1 MKESTQQLLGKA
13 EMVNV
18 GDNTTS
24 SSLHGNISSEGFSEV
39 QERVE
44 ILLAENTL
52 LMEQNTMIEN
62 DLQKGRN
69 YITELDQQLL
79 TISHNFN
86 HATTAVKKLKETTMN
101 LQQEKQQCEQRLQHF
116 AASAAQLETE
126 KEKALETLGMNESAM
141 GQLKTRLHDQDTIV
155 EVLKVTIGENQ
166 DAAATRYQTQ
176 SRRLRQVTS
185 SMEEKEQNNED
196 LILASQHQ
204 TAELESVRGDCEGM
218 LKVLQKLEV
227 QVTEYSVREEEWSKV
242 ETECKTKME
251 EAMLAR
257 DQALSREGHSRKE
270 ISRLQDQRRVDAI
283 NALKIVER
291 NNEETTKRHNARIKA
306 LENEI
311 KQLLAQVVEEDCT
324 HKQLQR
330 VYATT
335 HSQWSA
341 LTSVRDKEREGTQ
354 ERFDSLV
361 KRITDAEA
369 LRDQVL

>member
-185 SMEEKEQNNED
+185 SMEEKE
-196 LILASQHQ
+196 
-204 TAELESVRGDCEGM
+204 C
-218 LKVLQKLEV
+218 
-227 QVTEYSVREEEWSKV
+227 
-242 ETECKTKME
+242 
-251 EAMLAR
+251 
-257 DQALSREGHSRKE
+257 
-270 ISRLQDQRRVDAI
+270 
-283 NALKIVER
+283 
-291 NNEETTKRHNARIKA
+291 
-306 LENEI
+306 
-311 KQLLAQVVEEDCT
+311 LLAAKAVDGIFTAVEFYICMKD
-324 HKQLQR
+324 
-330 VYATT
+330 
-335 HSQWSA
+335 
-341 LTSVRDKEREGTQ
+341 
-354 ERFDSLV
+354 
-361 KRITDAEA
+361 
-369 LRDQVL
+369 